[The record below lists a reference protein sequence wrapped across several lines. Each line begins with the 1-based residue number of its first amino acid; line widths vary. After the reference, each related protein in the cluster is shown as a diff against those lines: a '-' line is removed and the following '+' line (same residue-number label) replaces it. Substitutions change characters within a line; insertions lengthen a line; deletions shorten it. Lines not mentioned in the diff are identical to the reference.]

1 MAYHRIINMLNS
13 SGVEFRVHAHEPIR
27 IIEEARKKAPRL
39 SLNLLKTIVFR
50 IKDSHWIL
58 AAVNGT
64 NRIDYR
70 KLADAFGVKRRA
82 VRSVSS
88 DHVKKALGFEVGGV
102 GPFPVREDV
111 KIVFDDRLAGL
122 GKIFCGSG
130 KNTLT
135 IEIEIADLISL
146 TCGIVFPICRRR

>member
-1 MAYHRIINMLNS
+1 MAYHRIMNMLNG

-27 IIEEARKKAPRL
+27 TIEEARKKAPHL

-58 AAVNGT
+58 AAVNGM

-70 KLADAFGVKRRA
+70 KLANAFGEKRRA
-82 VRSVSS
+82 VRSISS
-88 DHVKKALGFEVGGV
+88 DHVEKALGFEVGGV
-102 GPFPVREDV
+102 GPFPVHEDV
-111 KIVFDDRLAGL
+111 KVVFDDRLAGL

-135 IEIEIADLISL
+135 IEMQIADLISI
-146 TCGIVFPICRRR
+146 TCAIVFPICR